1 MKMLKENPNI
11 DRFSLWTDV
20 KPMLENDDRYKA
32 VPNDALR
39 EKWFDEYVKALEDV
53 STSRL

>member
-20 KPMLENDDRYKA
+20 KPMIENDDRYKA

>member
-1 MKMLKENPNI
+1 MYFTAI

-20 KPMLENDDRYKA
+20 KPIIEHHDRYKA